1 MRITYLQIRQQYTR
15 IWNSIRNS
23 ITRSIQWITERKL
36 PSVPYGKI
44 WSYSRLPVF
53 ILVTIIFFLYLVPVL
68 QEWTMRTRKYS
79 QEELSPEEIKK
90 IANYT
95 AVTKKSVQSLE
106 RKLAALTPRAPYL
119 VINTSQNDF
128 SLYNNHKLIR
138 KGRCSTGSY
147 VLMEDGNQQKWMF
160 ETPKGKFR
168 IQGKTT
174 SPVWKKP
181 DWAFI
186 ESGMPVPP
194 ENHPSRYEF
203 GVLGDY
209 ALSLGDGYLIHGTI
223 YKRFLGLPVTHGCI
237 RLNDE
242 DLEAVYRTMPAGSRV
257 YIY

>member
-1 MRITYLQIRQQYTR
+1 MPSIPFRM
-15 IWNSIRNS
+15 IW
-23 ITRSIQWITERKL
+23 
-36 PSVPYGKI
+36 Y
-44 WSYSRLPVF
+44 YSRLPVVIVVTF
-53 ILVTIIFFLYLVPVL
+53 ILFLYLVPAL
-68 QEWTMRTRKYS
+68 QELTIRVKKS
-79 QEELSPEEIKK
+79 PAEELSLAEIRN
-90 IANYT
+90 IADYA
-95 AVTKKSVQSLE
+95 AVTRKSLQNLEKKLS
-106 RKLAALTPRAPYL
+106 AMTPYSPYL

-128 SLYNNHKLIR
+128 YLYRNQKLIR
-138 KGRCSTGSY
+138 QGKCSTGSY
-147 VLMEDGNQQKWMF
+147 VLLEDGNQQKWMF

-181 DWAFI
+181 DWAFV
-186 ESGMPVPP
+186 ESGLPVPP
-194 ENHPSRYEF
+194 QNHSSRYEY